1 MSTKS
6 KRAEIEK
13 IVAEMFHEAKKRDI
27 MLFGTFNLNDI
38 KMEANAYQ
46 YIKKNNLL
54 LNISSSQS
62 WIQLSLLECI
72 WLRIIET
79 LRDFGCSTS
88 VMKAIHLKLNFND
101 ENEPSKAIVN
111 INEQIKEIENNFTQ
125 DDEYKKALINEITLI
140 RDDEKL
146 INIFDKDI
154 THLSNLASLAL
165 KGYHTGFIIYPD
177 KTIELFSVDD
187 YVELVEKFELTR
199 SHIIINIWDIIN
211 QLLNN
216 EKFVDPIAR
225 VSLSS
230 DEIKLLDIYREK
242 DIRKIEIYKGPNEK
256 APIKILT
263 ENFREN
269 TKIKIVTEL
278 KKILPKYKN
287 STFKITLN
295 DESNLTY
302 VRMSKHIINKN
313 DASHK

>member
-1 MSTKS
+1 MSNKS
-6 KRAEIEK
+6 KKAEIEK
-13 IVAEMFHEAKKRDI
+13 IVTEMFHDAKKRAL
-27 MLFGTFNLNDI
+27 MLYGAFNLTDI
-38 KMEANAYQ
+38 QMEANTYQ
-46 YIKKNNLL
+46 YIKKNSLL

-79 LRDFGCSTS
+79 LRGFGCSTS
-88 VMKAIHLKLNFND
+88 VMKAIHLKLNIND
-101 ENEPSKAIVN
+101 KNEPSKAIIN
-111 INEQIKEIENNFTQ
+111 INEQIKEIQNDITQ
-125 DDEYKKALINEITLI
+125 DDEYKKALINELIQI
-140 RDDEKL
+140 RDDKK
-146 INIFDKDI
+146 IMNIISNDI
-154 THLSNLASLAL
+154 THLSNLSSLAL

-187 YVELVEKFELTR
+187 HVELVEKFELTR

-211 QLLNN
+211 QLLKN
-216 EKFVDPIAR
+216 EKFIDPIAR

-242 DIRKIEIYKGPNEK
+242 DIRKIEIYKGPNEIDS
-256 APIKILT
+256 IKILT
-263 ENFREN
+263 EDFRKN
-269 TKIKIVTEL
+269 IKPNYINEL

-302 VRMSKHIINKN
+302 VRMGKHLINKN